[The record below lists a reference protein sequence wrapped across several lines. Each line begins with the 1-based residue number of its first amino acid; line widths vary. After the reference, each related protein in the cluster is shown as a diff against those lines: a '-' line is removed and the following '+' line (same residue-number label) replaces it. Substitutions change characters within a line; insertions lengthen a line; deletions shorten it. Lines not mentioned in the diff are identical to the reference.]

1 MNNEHRHT
9 HGTAKE
15 ETRALLNYMAN
26 HNEHHAEEL
35 CEIADSL
42 SSEAAKAVQEAVEL
56 LKQSTEKL
64 RQAIERLEE

>member
-26 HNEHHAEEL
+26 HNEHHTEEL

-64 RQAIERLEE
+64 RQAIGRLEE